1 MKMKRVLRVITII
14 SVFAAIPVSVYAC
27 LVSHVIGYDFIGIC
41 TYQAL
46 LFLLALKKPGILF
59 AVPIGILIGF
69 PLLFLGMSLPFC
81 AGDDSEVLFAFA
93 FPLSMLLWVICE
105 YTGYTWIKG
114 KLREHISLLSKGNLE
129 EKTKAI
135 ILYSRSGES
144 FLFAT
149 FAIIRAFIFLLAE
162 SSSFDSTES
171 LLMSFI
177 KESVIFLC
185 ILAISVF
192 FEGKRIPLRDMQ
204 LWYLSDIGMLE
215 QAAIDFTSAKA
226 YLDDTLRCGESF
238 LYGYHTG
245 WIYPCSEVSEFQLCE
260 GVAQRSSYIM
270 WFVTLIIEK
279 KEYDFHAYLSGDEN
293 DDSFRKGFKEDVYP
307 LYLQIRKN
315 SHCEF
320 KVFKLN
326 HKEVSPEPFLK
337 IVNSE
342 TAPSENANPEVIDQ

>member
-1 MKMKRVLRVITII
+1 MKKVLRVITVIT
-14 SVFAAIPVSVYAC
+14 VFAMIPVSFYC
-27 LVSHVIGYDFIGIC
+27 SLVGHVIGYDLIGIC
-41 TYQAL
+41 TYMAP

-59 AVPIGILIGF
+59 AVPIGTMIAF
-69 PLLFLGMSLPFC
+69 PPLFLVPMLPVDM
-81 AGDDSEVLFAFA
+81 GDNPDEWRILA
-93 FPLSMLLWVICE
+93 FPLSIILWAICL
-105 YTGYTWIKG
+105 YTGYTWIKE
-114 KLREHISLLSKGNLE
+114 KLREYISLLSKGNLK

-144 FLFAT
+144 SLFIT
-149 FAIIRAFIFLLAE
+149 FVIIRFLIFAC
-162 SSSFDSTES
+162 TEKIYFNPTDS
-171 LLMSFI
+171 LLISFL

-226 YLDDTLRCGESF
+226 YLSDTLRCGESF

-245 WIYPCSEVSEFQLCE
+245 WIYPCSEVSEFQLHE
-260 GVAQRSSYIM
+260 GVLPRSSDIM
-270 WFVTLIIEK
+270 WFIKLIIEK
-279 KEYDFHAYLSGDEN
+279 KEHVLEGFLPGDEN
-293 DDSFRKGFKEDVYP
+293 DDNVKKGFKEEVYP
-307 LYLQIRKN
+307 LFLQIQKN

-326 HKEVSPEPFLK
+326 NKEVSPEIFL
-337 IVNSE
+337 E
-342 TAPSENANPEVIDQ
+342 TVTSPTDRNT

>member
-14 SVFAAIPVSVYAC
+14 SVFTAIPVSVYAC

-46 LFLLALKKPGILF
+46 LFLLALKKPGVLF
-59 AVPIGILIGF
+59 AVPIGTVIGIPLLYVWMMLPFSASDNSESWSVLTF
-69 PLLFLGMSLPFC
+69 PLL
-81 AGDDSEVLFAFA
+81 
-93 FPLSMLLWVICE
+93 MLLWVICS
-105 YTGYTWIKG
+105 YTGHTWIKG
-114 KLREHISLLSKGNLE
+114 KLREHISLLSKGNLK

-135 ILYSRSGES
+135 ILYSRSGEG

-149 FAIIRAFIFLLAE
+149 FVLIRFLVFVLAE
-162 SSSFDSTES
+162 KFWFDPTDS

-226 YLDDTLRCGESF
+226 YLSDTLRCGESF

-245 WIYPCSEVSEFQLCE
+245 WIYPCSEVSEFQLHE
-260 GVAQRSSYIM
+260 GVLPRSTDIM
-270 WFVTLIIEK
+270 WFIKLIIEK
-279 KEYDFHAYLSGDEN
+279 KEHVLEGFLPGDEN
-293 DDSFRKGFKEDVYP
+293 DDNVKKGFKEEVYP
-307 LYLQIRKN
+307 LFLQIQKN

-326 HKEVSPEPFLK
+326 NKEVSPEIFL
-337 IVNSE
+337 E
-342 TAPSENANPEVIDQ
+342 TVTSPTDRNT